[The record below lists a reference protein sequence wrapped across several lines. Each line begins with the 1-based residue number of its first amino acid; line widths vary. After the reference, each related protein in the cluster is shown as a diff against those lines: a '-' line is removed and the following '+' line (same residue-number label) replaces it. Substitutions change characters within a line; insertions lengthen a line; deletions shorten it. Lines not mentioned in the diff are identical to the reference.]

1 MSLPRKL
8 FRHFILQV
16 HMPSRKTIFIRPH
29 MIKLRMKLKS
39 FSQLVKM
46 KTNIYKWLLAIRL
59 TDHWKPL
66 ASTGQKQS
74 APAFIGDLAFR
85 YNAVKD
91 LFAVSSSKAWS
102 KDKNDKNLSEQ
113 ESRSSY
119 CSLRGVK
126 KAWWRTLYSPP
137 RTLLLSGWIAIQPVC
152 RTFTCRIWRSK
163 RQYQPWFLSYRT
175 AIWCLWIVLA
185 KAKKDTKSR
194 IFQPNRLIEERRF
207 KWYQW
212 G

>member
-1 MSLPRKL
+1 MGLLNWS
-8 FRHFILQV
+8 
-16 HMPSRKTIFIRPH
+16 
-29 MIKLRMKLKS
+29 
-39 FSQLVKM
+39 KM
-46 KTNIYKWLLAIRL
+46 KTYIYWRPLSIIL
-59 TDHWKPL
+59 TIHWKPII
-66 ASTGQKQS
+66 SWSKQS

-126 KAWWRTLYSPP
+126 KAWWCTLYSPP
-137 RTLLLSGWIAIQPVC
+137 RTLLLSGWIAIQPLC

-175 AIWCLWIVLA
+175 AIWCLGIVFQENDTFK
-185 KAKKDTKSR
+185 KAE
-194 IFQPNRLIEERRF
+194 IFMSNEWRKVRYVE
-207 KWYQW
+207 
-212 G
+212 

>member
-1 MSLPRKL
+1 MAACD
-8 FRHFILQV
+8 Q
-16 HMPSRKTIFIRPH
+16 
-29 MIKLRMKLKS
+29 
-39 FSQLVKM
+39 
-46 KTNIYKWLLAIRL
+46 
-59 TDHWKPL
+59 TDRTLEAFGIDW
-66 ASTGQKQS
+66 SKQS
-74 APAFIGDLAFR
+74 SPNFIGNLVWR

-119 CSLRGVK
+119 CSLRGVR
-126 KAWWRTLYSPP
+126 KAWWCTLYSPP

-175 AIWCLWIVLA
+175 AIWCSGIMLA
-185 KAKKDTKSR
+185 KERKDTKSR

-207 KWYQW
+207 EWYQW